1 MRQRAMTRTVS
12 KKVKRFLWGMEW
24 KVDQDYSKKKFL
36 ARRAKCVRDQKIC
49 LANIFNLAK
58 NLTIKEEKII
68 GAIFQA
74 VKMVHVFSKDGPTL
88 VGGVVVK
95 KLQRA

>member
-1 MRQRAMTRTVS
+1 MCARTKDISGKYYRNLMTT
-12 KKVKRFLWGMEW
+12 
-24 KVDQDYSKKKFL
+24 
-36 ARRAKCVRDQKIC
+36 
-49 LANIFNLAK
+49 
-58 NLTIKEEKII
+58 LTIKGKKN

>member
-1 MRQRAMTRTVS
+1 M
-12 KKVKRFLWGMEW
+12 
-24 KVDQDYSKKKFL
+24 
-36 ARRAKCVRDQKIC
+36 CVRSKDMSGKY
-49 LANIFNLAK
+49 FRNLVT
-58 NLTIKEEKII
+58 NFTIKEEKII

-74 VKMVHVFSKDGPTL
+74 VKMVHVFSKYGLTL

>member
-1 MRQRAMTRTVS
+1 M
-12 KKVKRFLWGMEW
+12 
-24 KVDQDYSKKKFL
+24 
-36 ARRAKCVRDQKIC
+36 RDQKIC

-74 VKMVHVFSKDGPTL
+74 VKMVHEHVFSKGR
-88 VGGVVVK
+88 VRIIK
-95 KLQRA
+95 MEI

>member
-1 MRQRAMTRTVS
+1 MCARS
-12 KKVKRFLWGMEW
+12 KDMSGKYFR
-24 KVDQDYSKKKFL
+24 
-36 ARRAKCVRDQKIC
+36 
-49 LANIFNLAK
+49 NLVT

>member
-1 MRQRAMTRTVS
+1 MCEIKRYVWQIFSEFGDKSHNKRG
-12 KKVKRFLWGMEW
+12 KK
-24 KVDQDYSKKKFL
+24 
-36 ARRAKCVRDQKIC
+36 
-49 LANIFNLAK
+49 
-58 NLTIKEEKII
+58 I

>member
-1 MRQRAMTRTVS
+1 MCSRS
-12 KKVKRFLWGMEW
+12 KYISGKYFR
-24 KVDQDYSKKKFL
+24 
-36 ARRAKCVRDQKIC
+36 
-49 LANIFNLAK
+49 NLVTT
-58 NLTIKEEKII
+58 LTIL
-68 GAIFQA
+68 QA